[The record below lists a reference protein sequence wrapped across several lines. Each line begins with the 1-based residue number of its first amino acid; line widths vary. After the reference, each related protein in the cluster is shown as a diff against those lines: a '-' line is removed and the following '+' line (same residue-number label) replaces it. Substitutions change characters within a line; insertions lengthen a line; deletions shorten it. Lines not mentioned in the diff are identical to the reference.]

1 MAHVEERS
9 SVAIARCSRT
19 FSGQSVQHGD
29 ALSRLLEVA
38 VGGFLAALILGL
50 LLTVGGVV
58 FGLLSGKTKE
68 ESGKGET
75 PTENGERQ

>member
-1 MAHVEERS
+1 
-9 SVAIARCSRT
+9 
-19 FSGQSVQHGD
+19 
-29 ALSRLLEVA
+29 LLEVA
-38 VGGFLAALILGL
+38 VGGFLAALVLGL

-75 PTENGERQ
+75 PTENGERQQDRSCSAHRRKNL